1 LARRGTGLPLATAS
15 VARPGGD
22 GNGAA
27 PRVPV
32 SGEITSREEIARMLD
47 RACEYFHRY
56 EPSSPV
62 PLLLERAKRLMSK
75 DFVEILRDL
84 APDGIAQFEVVSGI
98 NRENGA

>member
-1 LARRGTGLPLATAS
+1 
-15 VARPGGD
+15 
-22 GNGAA
+22 
-27 PRVPV
+27 
-32 SGEITSREEIARMLD
+32 MLD
-47 RACEYFHRY
+47 KACEYFHRY

>member
-1 LARRGTGLPLATAS
+1 
-15 VARPGGD
+15 
-22 GNGAA
+22 
-27 PRVPV
+27 
-32 SGEITSREEIARMLD
+32 MLD